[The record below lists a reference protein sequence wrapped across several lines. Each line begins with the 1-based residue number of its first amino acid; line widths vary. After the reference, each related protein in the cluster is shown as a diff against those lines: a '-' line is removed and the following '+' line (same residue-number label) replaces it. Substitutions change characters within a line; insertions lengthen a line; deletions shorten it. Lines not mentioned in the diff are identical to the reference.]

1 MLRPNEVCNLHDAP
15 TQMPNWTVYK
25 NAMAT
30 IATLLHKELNSVIS
44 QSFRKDQVVTGA
56 YLLTLMCSLNAGER

>member
-1 MLRPNEVCNLHDAP
+1 MKFLRPDEVCNLHETP
-15 TQMPNWTVYK
+15 IQMPNWTAYK

-44 QSFRKDQVVTGA
+44 QLQKGSGRDWCIFVDIGVQF
-56 YLLTLMCSLNAGER
+56 